1 MKEKIQRVNP
11 DYRYGLTKEQ
21 IKERLDG
28 GWTNIEVD
36 VTSMTVKEIVRKN
49 VLTYFN
55 LIFAVLAVLL
65 CLVGA
70 IRELSFLPIV
80 VINTVVGI
88 IQEIRAK
95 NILEKMSMLNAPRT
109 DVVRNGRIRSVAS
122 EKLVADDIVIFE
134 NGSQICADAVVGF
147 MILYKI
153 CLPLNTMRFG
163 ILLAFSI
170 AMGPAL
176 RCFTRLNEIIQG
188 LYKKHPQK
196 RYKKH

>member
-1 MKEKIQRVNP
+1 MPGRYPPCRSTVRLHIFTVFNQYSSSTAWQKDRSRERRADGEKKNRREKKPADTIPKKKIQRVNP

-36 VTSMTVKEIVRKN
+36 ATSVTVKEIIKKN

-55 LIFAVLAVLL
+55 LIFAVLTVLL

-95 NILEKMSMLNAPRT
+95 NILEK
-109 DVVRNGRIRSVAS
+109 
-122 EKLVADDIVIFE
+122 
-134 NGSQICADAVVGF
+134 
-147 MILYKI
+147 
-153 CLPLNTMRFG
+153 
-163 ILLAFSI
+163 
-170 AMGPAL
+170 
-176 RCFTRLNEIIQG
+176 
-188 LYKKHPQK
+188 
-196 RYKKH
+196 

>member
-1 MKEKIQRVNP
+1 MAKGQKQGKESRWRKKESERKETGRHNPEKKKIQRVNP

-36 VTSMTVKEIVRKN
+36 ATSVTVKEIIKKN

-55 LIFAVLAVLL
+55 LIFAVLTVLL

-95 NILEKMSMLNAPRT
+95 NILEK
-109 DVVRNGRIRSVAS
+109 
-122 EKLVADDIVIFE
+122 
-134 NGSQICADAVVGF
+134 
-147 MILYKI
+147 
-153 CLPLNTMRFG
+153 
-163 ILLAFSI
+163 
-170 AMGPAL
+170 
-176 RCFTRLNEIIQG
+176 
-188 LYKKHPQK
+188 
-196 RYKKH
+196 